1 MHQLAHNVCRRTGL
15 AHGEDTGQSRVTCAG
30 EGGGLTRCLAQLVF
44 GQLLTDDEGIAASSV
59 NHEIDGGMPAGGDDF
74 GDLEAWQLR
83 DRSDGGYAGSRL
95 L

>member
-1 MHQLAHNVCRRTGL
+1 MA
-15 AHGEDTGQSRVTCAG
+15 CAG
-30 EGGGLTRCLAQLVF
+30 EGSRLTRCLAQLVF

-59 NHEIDGGMPAGGDDF
+59 DHAIDSGVPAGGDDF

-83 DRSDGGYAGSRL
+83 DRGDGGYAGSRL